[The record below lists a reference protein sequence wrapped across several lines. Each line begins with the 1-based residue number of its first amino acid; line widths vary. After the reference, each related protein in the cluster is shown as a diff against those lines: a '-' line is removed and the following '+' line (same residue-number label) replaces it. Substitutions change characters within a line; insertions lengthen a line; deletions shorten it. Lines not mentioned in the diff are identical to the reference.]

1 MASQKQFEFCH
12 RALEEVM
19 WGRPASQE
27 ELDAWE
33 SLTRKK
39 GRKGKKK
46 WKVFGG
52 KEKTKNSKVRHFA
65 DLAGLDSAVKPP
77 IKGPFEE
84 GQPPN
89 KRHP

>member
-1 MASQKQFEFCH
+1 MYSQKQFEFCH

-33 SLTRKK
+33 SLTKKK
-39 GRKGKKK
+39 GKKGKKK

-52 KEKTKNSKVRHFA
+52 KKDKAKVRMIATFRLLLCFH
-65 DLAGLDSAVKPP
+65 L
-77 IKGPFEE
+77 
-84 GQPPN
+84 
-89 KRHP
+89 